1 MVIYNRKEKNMDLE
15 FTRGDTQVIK
25 FQIKDGYDNPII
37 PTLSD
42 NVYFTVKQNSNS
54 KKVLIKKEFPEN
66 GINYEDG
73 YFYFTLESDDTSNLA
88 YGTYQYDIEFKS
100 EKYVKTLGFGSIT
113 LTDEI
118 TFKEDE

>member
-1 MVIYNRKEKNMDLE
+1 MDLE

-54 KKVLIKKEFPEN
+54 KKVLIKKVFPEN

>member
-1 MVIYNRKEKNMDLE
+1 MDLE

-54 KKVLIKKEFPEN
+54 KKVLIKKM
-66 GINYEDG
+66 IYH
-73 YFYFTLESDDTSNLA
+73 
-88 YGTYQYDIEFKS
+88 
-100 EKYVKTLGFGSIT
+100 IT
-113 LTDEI
+113 
-118 TFKEDE
+118 

>member
-1 MVIYNRKEKNMDLE
+1 MDLE

-37 PTLSD
+37 PTLSG

-54 KKVLIKKEFPEN
+54 KKVLIKKESPEN
-66 GINYEDG
+66 GINCEDG